1 MLQTKARA
9 LQDCLG
15 SLKAQLCSPILIKTA
30 CNLQHHNFH
39 LTILLFGESAI
50 FCPTSLSDSLRYVLG
65 YLLPNYMFKR

>member
-15 SLKAQLCSPILIKTA
+15 SLKAQLCSPILIKTT

-39 LTILLFGESAI
+39 LTILLFGEAAI
-50 FCPTSLSDSLRYVLG
+50 FCPKSLSDSLSQICTWLFTAKLHV
-65 YLLPNYMFKR
+65 